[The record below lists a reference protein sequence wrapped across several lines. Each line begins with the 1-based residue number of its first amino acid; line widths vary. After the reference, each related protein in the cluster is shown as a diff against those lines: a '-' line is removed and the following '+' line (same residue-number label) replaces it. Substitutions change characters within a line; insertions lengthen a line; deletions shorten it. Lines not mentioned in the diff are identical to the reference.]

1 MLSRRRFHRSVV
13 ASLVAAAAAGR
24 SHAQEAKPKYP
35 AGRFVDFHTHLGP
48 VTNYKPPLTAEELLR
63 WMDANEIA
71 QACVLPLASPEA
83 SAYLVTPDFVLT
95 ATARFR
101 DRLIPFCSIDPRT
114 DYAGG
119 PRGLLDMLKRYV
131 DAGAR
136 GFGEHKTGLAIDDP
150 RNMKIY
156 EACAAL
162 KLPVL
167 IHIDGFRNMDQPG
180 LPGLAKVAAAFPET
194 NFLGHAFGW
203 WSSISGGVTQSDL
216 ARSPGPGPVVPGG
229 AIDSLME
236 KHPNIYG
243 DLSATSGAIAIR
255 RDLKF
260 GREFLIRRAD
270 RLVFGS
276 DYFSAGQ
283 NVLQFELYR
292 ELDLPADV
300 QQKIFRDNARRLLG
314 L

>member
-1 MLSRRRFHRSVV
+1 MLTRRQFHGCV
-13 ASLVAAAAAGR
+13 ATALAAGTSR
-24 SHAQEAKPKYP
+24 AAHGDDPTHNKYP
-35 AGRFVDFHTHLGP
+35 PGKYVDFHTHIGP
-48 VTNYKPPLTAEELLR
+48 ATNYKPPLTAEELLR
-63 WMDANEIA
+63 WMDASDVA

-83 SAYLVTPDFVLT
+83 SAYLVTPDFVLS
-95 ATARFR
+95 ATAPFR
-101 DRLIPFCSIDPRT
+101 DRLVPFCSIDPRT

-156 EACAAL
+156 EACAAV

-203 WSSISGGVTQSDL
+203 WSSISGGVTQADL
-216 ARSPGPGPVVPGG
+216 GRSPPLSPVSPGG
-229 AIDSLME
+229 AIDALMD
-236 KHPNIYG
+236 KYPNIYG
-243 DLSATSGAIAIR
+243 DLSATSGATAIR
-255 RDLKF
+255 RDMKF

-276 DYFSAGQ
+276 DYFSVGQ
-283 NVLQFELYR
+283 NILQLELYR
-292 ELDLPADV
+292 ELDLPAEV
-300 QQKIFRDNARRLLG
+300 QQKIFRENARRLLG